1 MNDWNWLLPMLLG
14 VWALVFGFWLYDTFG
29 SGATQ
34 ERWFGLG
41 SLVVGGIGIGL
52 VSWLARAGKKE

>member
-1 MNDWNWLLPMLLG
+1 MLLG

-29 SGATQ
+29 RGATQ